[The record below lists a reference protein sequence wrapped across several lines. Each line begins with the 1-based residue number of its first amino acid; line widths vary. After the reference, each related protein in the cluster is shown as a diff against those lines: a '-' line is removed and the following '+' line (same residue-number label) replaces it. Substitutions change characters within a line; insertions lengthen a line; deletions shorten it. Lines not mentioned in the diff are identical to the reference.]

1 MTKAKDELDEIVRRI
16 HFSQASFN
24 ELTKEEL
31 YEDIGDDCLRV
42 INKGK
47 KAIQALYAPKPV
59 ENGELRET
67 ILSILGIVDRTSG
80 NRPEQIATLEQEITA
95 HTNAE
100 IARTLD
106 SLEAEFDRHAK
117 SIGLWGM
124 EGLMLDT
131 LARTG
136 NLSSEQKVERDAM
149 VTERRALAILY
160 GAIQAERAKL
170 KEVK

>member
-1 MTKAKDELDEIVRRI
+1 MTKAKDEL
-16 HFSQASFN
+16 
-24 ELTKEEL
+24 TKQLREEL
-31 YEDIGDDCLRV
+31 AELATSLQGDSYYSVLPDELGDEHIKPFLDI
-42 INKGK
+42 
-47 KAIQALYAPKPV
+47 
-59 ENGELRET
+59 
-67 ILSILGIVDRTSG
+67 
-80 NRPEQIATLEQEITA
+80 ITA

-170 KEVK
+170 KEEK

>member
-1 MTKAKDELDEIVRRI
+1 MTKAKDELATQSDNTLDDFVTELIAPFSI
-16 HFSQASFN
+16 HVKKYARPHGTVARKQFAN
-24 ELTKEEL
+24 
-31 YEDIGDDCLRV
+31 RA
-42 INKGK
+42 NK
-47 KAIQALYAPKPV
+47 
-59 ENGELRET
+59 R
-67 ILSILGIVDRTSG
+67 LSHL
-80 NRPEQIATLEQEITA
+80 IATAQ
-95 HTNAE
+95 
-100 IARTLD
+100 LD
-106 SLEAEFDRHAK
+106 LLTRLEAEFDRHAK

>member
-1 MTKAKDELDEIVRRI
+1 MNPT
-16 HFSQASFN
+16 N
-24 ELTKEEL
+24 E
-31 YEDIGDDCLRV
+31 
-42 INKGK
+42 
-47 KAIQALYAPKPV
+47 Q
-59 ENGELRET
+59 ELRELAHIIMNADT
-67 ILSILGIVDRTSG
+67 PYDAMQFVKD
-80 NRPEQIATLEQEITA
+80 